1 MRRRRC
7 ARHGRRGRGDTFACF
22 VCSLGLIAAMLSGLV
37 PHDLV
42 VVLVRCHLTLYLWYF
57 YSYFLAEIVLLGRS
71 RSANMASHG
80 HSIRVR
86 DAAAAVLS
94 DTNRVQLLLL
104 ACLRHITG
112 LIF

>member
-1 MRRRRC
+1 MVFLF
-7 ARHGRRGRGDTFACF
+7 G
-22 VCSLGLIAAMLSGLV
+22 
-37 PHDLV
+37 
-42 VVLVRCHLTLYLWYF
+42 F

-94 DTNRVQLLLL
+94 DTTVFNY
-104 ACLRHITG
+104 ITQV
-112 LIF
+112 